1 MASISCSQE
10 SHRGNRNIVTQKH
23 GGLCPH
29 AEDLVEGA
37 VAQCPF
43 LKRVS
48 EKQGKDFAKS
58 LALNPFIAVDG
69 VKEQGSP
76 TAEATY
82 RPLFP
87 EDEGHSFQVVMDLF
101 HGPRGCVPLDD
112 ANRNVT
118 TAAEEQSQMPL
129 MASMS
134 LSGFSNLPNS
144 AANMMRRFRAKRK
157 QQQQKQKRQLKN
169 SNQSKGGNAISTGTG
184 SSSSHVSVDKHRG
197 GFVTPPSHSQNH
209 CEHRHS
215 DGGFSIGNFLSSSAS
230 GVIALGGAKQLQCP
244 PAIVAMRAA
253 VARMKAVRQ
262 LRPQALPIRALALSS
277 VAISFNLPCGM
288 LREHTKKF
296 SPGWILAVHATVPFV
311 AMLRKAVMM
320 PMWGLGLTVVGS
332 IIGQQIG
339 SSIEKKRL
347 RGEFSVRMPGPKDV
361 AKLPQTFVMSLLPD
375 GHPAAAAIKAC

>member
-1 MASISCSQE
+1 MISCNQR
-10 SHRGNRNIVTQKH
+10 SHRHTMDIFTQKH

-48 EKQGKDFAKS
+48 EKQGKDFAKN
-58 LALNPFIAVDG
+58 LALNPFSAING
-69 VKEQGSP
+69 VKEQGRSP
-76 TAEATY
+76 EKAAH

-101 HGPRGCVPLDD
+101 HGPRGCVPLHDTNEGISD
-112 ANRNVT
+112 
-118 TAAEEQSQMPL
+118 EQPEMPL

-144 AANMMRRFRAKRK
+144 AANMMRRLRSKRK

-169 SNQSKGGNAISTGTG
+169 SNQGGNAVSTNTGTG
-184 SSSSHVSVDKHRG
+184 SSSSHVSVDKRQD
-197 GFVTPPSHSQNH
+197 GFITPPSHSRKENPSKY
-209 CEHRHS
+209 RHS
-215 DGGFSIGNFLSSSAS
+215 SRGFSIGNFLSSSAS

-262 LRPQALPIRALALSS
+262 LKPQALPIRALALSS

-320 PMWGLGLTVVGS
+320 PTWGLGLTVVGS

-347 RGEFSVRMPGPKDV
+347 RGEFSIRMPRPKDV
-361 AKLPQTFVMSLLPD
+361 AALPQTLVKSLLPD
-375 GHPAAAAIKAC
+375 GHPASPAIKAC

>member
-1 MASISCSQE
+1 MHKIGLE
-10 SHRGNRNIVTQKH
+10 RG
-23 GGLCPH
+23 GFCPH

-69 VKEQGSP
+69 LKEQRVSSDK
-76 TAEATY
+76 AAH

-87 EDEGHSFQVVMDLF
+87 EDEQHSFQVVMDLF
-101 HGPRGCVPLDD
+101 HGPRGCVPLEDTNTNSTIITD
-112 ANRNVT
+112 
-118 TAAEEQSQMPL
+118 EQQRMPL

-134 LSGFSNLPNS
+134 LSGGFSNLP
-144 AANMMRRFRAKRK
+144 NMMRRFRARRK
-157 QQQQKQKRQLKN
+157 QEQQQKKRQLKN
-169 SNQSKGGNAISTGTG
+169 SKHGRGGNAISKNTSTG
-184 SSSSHVSVDKHRG
+184 SSHVSIDTRQS
-197 GFVTPPSHSQNH
+197 GFATPPSQKNVPEQNSPKHWHSN
-209 CEHRHS
+209 R
-215 DGGFSIGNFLSSSAS
+215 GFSIGNFLSSSAS

-332 IIGQQIG
+332 IVGQQIG
-339 SSIEKKRL
+339 STIEKKRL
-347 RGEFSVRMPGPKDV
+347 RGEISIRVPEPKNIAV
-361 AKLPQTFVMSLLPD
+361 LPQMLVMSLLPD
-375 GHPAAAAIKAC
+375 GHPSAQAIKAC